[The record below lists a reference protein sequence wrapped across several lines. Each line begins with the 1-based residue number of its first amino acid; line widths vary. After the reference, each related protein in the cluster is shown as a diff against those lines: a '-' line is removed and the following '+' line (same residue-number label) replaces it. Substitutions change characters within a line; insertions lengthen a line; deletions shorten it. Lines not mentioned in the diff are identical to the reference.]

1 METHMKTYTDALDKV
16 LSDYLVKK
24 SPALPKGGKNF
35 LVTIAPYLALLGA
48 ILGIPALLAVFG
60 LGAVMTPFVWIAG
73 SRTGIFWFFWAI
85 AAGQVIL
92 SAMAVKPLFARRGK
106 GWRLM
111 YYTQLLSLLSM
122 LQSFNL
128 GGLLMTVLSFYLLY
142 QVKSSYG
149 KTSK

>member
-1 METHMKTYTDALDKV
+1 MKTYTDKLDKV

-24 SPALPKGGKNF
+24 APALPKGAKEF

-60 LGAVMTPFVWIAG
+60 LGAVVTPFAWLAG
-73 SRTGIFWFFWAI
+73 SRTGIFWLFWVVG
-85 AAGQVIL
+85 AAQVAL

-111 YYTQLLSLLSM
+111 YYSQLLSLLSS
-122 LQSFNL
+122 LQYWSVGSL
-128 GGLLMTVLSFYLLY
+128 VMTVLSFYLLY

-149 KTSK
+149 KGK